1 MIKICINDADI
12 PVKPLYLSQDLHEKP
27 LAKGRSIWMFLL
39 IELIPWPV
47 VTQNCT
53 HLYTFVSSLSKIYA
67 HKLKEVYLLR
77 HGFSGDHPSAVQV
90 R

>member
-39 IELIPWPV
+39 IELIPWP
-47 VTQNCT
+47 NCCYT
-53 HLYTFVSSLSKIYA
+53 KLYSLI
-67 HKLKEVYLLR
+67 HFCLFTLQDLCT
-77 HGFSGDHPSAVQV
+77 
-90 R
+90 